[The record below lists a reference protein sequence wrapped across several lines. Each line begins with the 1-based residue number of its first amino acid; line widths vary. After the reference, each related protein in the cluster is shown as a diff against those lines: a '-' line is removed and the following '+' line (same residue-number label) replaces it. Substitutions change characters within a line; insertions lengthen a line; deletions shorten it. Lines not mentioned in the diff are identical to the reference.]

1 MKHGPAPLTL
11 SLLAN
16 NPENYL
22 KKYNGSI
29 WRKLFWFK
37 EHVSKRKRQQKP
49 EQGEERLLQDAEEEA
64 GVARPPAV
72 QQGTSRPREDRRGR
86 QKKERLVA
94 GHATRE
100 GRAGSPWRSLRASI
114 PGQQQE

>member
-16 NPENYL
+16 NPDNYL
-22 KKYNGSI
+22 KKYNGSM

-37 EHVSKRKRQQKP
+37 EHVSKRRRQQKP

-64 GVARPPAV
+64 GVARPRLCNRVLLVRGKTGEAV
-72 QQGTSRPREDRRGR
+72 KRR
-86 QKKERLVA
+86 KAL
-94 GHATRE
+94 
-100 GRAGSPWRSLRASI
+100 L
-114 PGQQQE
+114 

>member
-64 GVARPPAV
+64 GVARPLAV
-72 QQGTSRPREDRRGR
+72 QQGTSRPREDRQGR
-86 QKKERLVA
+86 QKKESLA
-94 GHATRE
+94 GR
-100 GRAGSPWRSLRASI
+100 GGSSL
-114 PGQQQE
+114 